1 MAQEFWD
8 ENEQRQLMEKVID
21 LLKKYNIDFTVD
33 DDKIMIVGN
42 LKYVDI
48 GSFPTISIWQGGNE
62 IAFDKLANHNS
73 LVIKTPT
80 RSSSSTFRFLDP
92 VLVFSVVT
100 VIWRYGAVLLIN
112 SPRPELARYDRIN
125 RSNPI
130 RRHVLF

>member
-8 ENEQRQLMEKVID
+8 EQKQQQLMEKVIN
-21 LLKKYNIDFTVD
+21 LLKRYNIDFTVD
-33 DDKIMIVGN
+33 GDKIMIIGEV
-42 LKYVDI
+42 KHVDI
-48 GSFPTISIWQGGNE
+48 GSFPTISIWQGNNE
-62 IAFDKLANHNS
+62 IAFDMLANHNS
-73 LVIKTPT
+73 LVFKTPT

-92 VLVFSVVT
+92 VLVLSVAT
-100 VIWRYGAVLLIN
+100 VIWWYRAVLLKN